1 MQAARTLHWPNRSHS
16 VPLLLKNSE
25 LNYIALHLQTLVDCD
40 HFSSQLGASWMLH
53 LAMPPSWS
61 YQFMRCGAE
70 SYGWFSN
77 LCLDQSCQTH
87 CWFLAV
93 RSLVGGSPV
102 ANPSRFSE
110 RCPVVLIN
118 SQVYMVQIDTEPLL
132 HWQEDAVLNSG
143 LLLMAVMGL
152 VSPAMLYYTHTEVN
166 LGKSALALSRFSS
179 CIMLF
184 AYAAF
189 IFFELSNSRH
199 RDESSE
205 ASRMSSFS

>member
-16 VPLLLKNSE
+16 APLLLKNSE
-25 LNYIALHLQTLVDCD
+25 LKCIAFANFGWLWPLLIAAGGLLNATFGNATELVISIHALRSGKLRVVQQSLLGSILSNTLLV
-40 HFSSQLGASWMLH
+40 LGCAFFGGGLT
-53 LAMPPSWS
+53 
-61 YQFMRCGAE
+61 CGK
-70 SYGWFSN
+70 
-77 LCLDQSCQTH
+77 
-87 CWFLAV
+87 
-93 RSLVGGSPV
+93 
-102 ANPSRFSE
+102 SE
-110 RCPVVLIN
+110 QIFRKVPVVLIS

-189 IFFELSNSRH
+189 IFFELSNSRR